1 MTDPLT
7 TKEIVNHDEA
17 LSLAQYKRE
26 NSNLARCYIARTLEL
41 DRLTAERN
49 AANACLFH
57 MQEAAKALLAE
68 RDRLALDLAA
78 EERGQDNLRREI
90 VALTAERDELKAEN
104 ERLREAVL
112 SFFKDL
118 SPIVN
123 ELYNGKLNGVSMRLA
138 VSGDAMSIAK
148 EIMRIA
154 APIRAALKES
164 QP

>member
-41 DRLTAERN
+41 DR
-49 AANACLFH
+49 
-57 MQEAAKALLAE
+57 
-68 RDRLALDLAA
+68 
-78 EERGQDNLRREI
+78 
-90 VALTAERDELKAEN
+90 LTAERDELKAEN